1 MRYFTLGHCEDMLKS
16 LLFEIEG
23 DLVKEEILKEIND
36 SINEELSI
44 SNQLKDEAFRI
55 CGEIVKSIKN
65 TPTLPFNIKNV
76 SFKGNNV
83 FTTFFGEKINIIY
96 KFYNFFYKEDYDNNH
111 EKIDVDNRSSYMNKV
126 IYITIF
132 AISGNIIANMFNDTM
147 YHELEHFYQSKN
159 SNKEVGNKQIYK
171 IALWLK
177 NSGYKDNYIVGDAI
191 YLTRDFEQDAYING
205 LYGFLID
212 GCTSK
217 YDVTEKLKRS
227 DAYDVL
233 YRLKH
238 HFNYILNNKEKVD
251 YVLKQSK
258 INFNY
263 NNFINMIKKAINR
276 FENKIGKVVIKVNN
290 DIIEKY
296 GYTYLEHF
304 KYTNPLDEPIFAKD
318 IEPIM

>member
-1 MRYFTLGHCEDMLKS
+1 MIDFTLNHCNDMLKS
-16 LLFEIEG
+16 LLFEIEENFI
-23 DLVKEEILKEIND
+23 KKEILNEINE

-55 CGEIVKSIKN
+55 CGEIVNSIKN
-65 TPTLPFNIKNV
+65 TPTLPFNVKNV

-83 FTTFFGEKINIIY
+83 FTTFFGERINIVY
-96 KFYNFFYKEDYDNNH
+96 KFYNFFYKEDYYDKH
-111 EKIDVDNRSSYMNKV
+111 EKINVDNRSSYVNKV
-126 IYITIF
+126 IYVTIF
-132 AISGNIIANMFNDTM
+132 AISGHIIANTFNDTV
-147 YHELEHFYQSKN
+147 YHELEHLYQSKT
-159 SNKEVGNKQIYK
+159 SNKEVGNEQIYK

-177 NSGYKDNYIVGDAI
+177 NSGNKDSYIAGDAI

-238 HFNYILNNKEKVD
+238 HFNYILSNKEKVE
-251 YVLKQSK
+251 YVLKRSQ

-263 NNFINMIKKAINR
+263 NNFVIMIKKSIKR
-276 FENKIGKVVIKVNN
+276 FENKIGKVVMKVNN

-296 GYTYLEHF
+296 GYTFLEHI
-304 KYTNPLDEPIFAKD
+304 KYRNPLDELIFAKD